1 MNSSDKEIK
10 NYTLIRTPELLI
22 GKRRNLPSIV
32 SLFNKK
38 GLVFE

>member
-22 GKRRNLPSIV
+22 GKRRNLPSHSFFV
-32 SLFNKK
+32 QQKRACL
-38 GLVFE
+38 